1 MPRDIDPEGSATGSH
16 PLDGDHS
23 QGWQTLP
30 NQQSPHSAGERS
42 RYLSHTDNI
51 SGKRRRNQP
60 SQPYFGTIF
69 VKLRE
74 ICVYLKRGNILNN

>member
-1 MPRDIDPEGSATGSH
+1 MPRDIDPGGSATGSN

-42 RYLSHTDNI
+42 RYLSDTDNI
-51 SGKRRRNQP
+51 RGKRRRNQP
-60 SQPYFGTIF
+60 YFRTIF